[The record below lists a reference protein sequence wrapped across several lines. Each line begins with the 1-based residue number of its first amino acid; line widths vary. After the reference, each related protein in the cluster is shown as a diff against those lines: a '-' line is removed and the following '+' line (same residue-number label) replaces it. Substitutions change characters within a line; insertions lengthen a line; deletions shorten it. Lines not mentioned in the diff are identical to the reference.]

1 MERGRES
8 EGQSKHARSQPAIS
22 ASDLRQGTQGWQRP
36 PSVVEGRGPAAAAP
50 DLRSS
55 APRGRRRLTAWRSAR
70 WRRASPSGTPSSAVQ
85 SAATIRPSRRRPP
98 RPAPRP
104 GQREREGRRAVRA
117 SARRCGVTG
126 SDGVQRRARRA
137 AHLKLSVDGRGDRAQ
152 GGVHRCRV
160 WVGGHG
166 SSEWWAQAT
175 SPQPQRRSP
184 TNVGAFARCPA
195 QVEDASNFAPRS
207 AGSQILAVCRST
219 KSGRSPGPDSRPAA
233 RPCCAAPSRAQYLRG
248 TFAIQRAG
256 TA

>member
-1 MERGRES
+1 M
-8 EGQSKHARSQPAIS
+8 
-22 ASDLRQGTQGWQRP
+22 
-36 PSVVEGRGPAAAAP
+36 EGRGPAAAAP

-207 AGSQILAVCRST
+207 PQESGSQVSDLRGRSKRAGGLRARTQGQRRALAVRPLR
-219 KSGRSPGPDSRPAA
+219 GRNTFAVRLRYNAPGPPEAA
-233 RPCCAAPSRAQYLRG
+233 RNRERRRSLS
-248 TFAIQRAG
+248 
-256 TA
+256 

>member
-1 MERGRES
+1 MAS
-8 EGQSKHARSQPAIS
+8 CFSIWYSIFCSAICGDHSSFTKTS
-22 ASDLRQGTQGWQRP
+22 ATAC
-36 PSVVEGRGPAAAAP
+36 AAA
-50 DLRSS
+50 
-55 APRGRRRLTAWRSAR
+55 
-70 WRRASPSGTPSSAVQ
+70 RA
-85 SAATIRPSRRRPP
+85 
-98 RPAPRP
+98 
-104 GQREREGRRAVRA
+104 EREGRRAVRA

-207 AGSQILAVCRST
+207 PAGGSQILAVCGST
-219 KSGRSPGPDSRPAA
+219 KSAGLRARTQGQRRALAVRPLRGRNTFAVRLRYNVPPGPPEAA
-233 RPCCAAPSRAQYLRG
+233 RNRERRRSLS
-248 TFAIQRAG
+248 
-256 TA
+256 